1 MSMTATLNFKLLTS
15 KIKKIITVLACNSAD
30 KDVSRDTQVIWCV
43 NKDIS
48 VAQTDRQ
55 TVWPRLNACL
65 FTDAYTD
72 ESKL

>member
-1 MSMTATLNFKLLTS
+1 MTATLNFKLLTS

-55 TVWPRLNACL
+55 TV
-65 FTDAYTD
+65 
-72 ESKL
+72 